1 MSLGTGEMGP
11 GLREGAYVDGG
22 PGAEHT
28 DRDRGQRW
36 WMVVDG
42 DGYTGD
48 VGHGLRQDREWR
60 LQWGIGMRDR
70 SQGWGG
76 TRDGAGRRDRIG
88 MKMRSWDKEQRV
100 VVWFWSPQTDRD
112 RG

>member
-1 MSLGTGEMGP
+1 MGDQ
-11 GLREGAYVDGG
+11 GQS
-22 PGAEHT
+22 T

-36 WMVVDG
+36 WMVMDMLG
-42 DGYTGD
+42 TWDM
-48 VGHGLRQDREWR
+48 GHGLILDREWR